1 MKKRISL
8 LILIICMVGGIG
20 FFFPK
25 KNTQE
30 VKMVKKKQTPEIS
43 FYHQEYKERYDTYQ
57 KAHQALSKKEVIT
70 LVNMNRD
77 FDFYGKIIKQEH
89 PNDLNT
95 IVNKYYQLDETYEPS
110 DLVEIN
116 TNAGTYGSSYSKH
129 TARKVVY
136 DDFQALKQAC
146 INKGFELYVTS
157 GYRSTVWQKE
167 IYNHMVETY
176 SVERADETCSR
187 PGHSEHTTGLG
198 LDIALDQYKYEEVE
212 NHPQYSWFLSQLS
225 NYGFILRY
233 PKDKEELTGYSY
245 EAWHIRY
252 VGKDLAQKIEK
263 SGLTFDE
270 YYARNYQ
277 KIAKLSSM
285 FPIFSYR
292 NFRIAFIPRHLM
304 SFKITNDVFIRISN
318 RYKEFSFTC
327 FSIISFK
334 HFIFTSIGSF

>member
-8 LILIICMVGGIG
+8 LILIICMVGSIV

-25 KNTQE
+25 ENTQE
-30 VKMVKKKQTPEIS
+30 VKTVKKKQTPEIS

-57 KAHQALSKKEVIT
+57 KTHKDLSKKEVIT
-70 LVNMNRD
+70 LVNMNLD
-77 FDFYGKIIKQEH
+77 F
-89 PNDLNT
+89 
-95 IVNKYYQLDETYEPS
+95 DETYEPS

-129 TARKVVY
+129 TARKVIY

-157 GYRSTVWQKE
+157 GYRSTAWQKE

-212 NHPQYSWFLSQLS
+212 NHPQYQWFLSQLS

-233 PKDKEELTGYSY
+233 PKDKENLTGYSY

-252 VGKDLAQKIEK
+252 VGKELAQKIEK

-270 YYARNYQ
+270 YYAR
-277 KIAKLSSM
+277 
-285 FPIFSYR
+285 
-292 NFRIAFIPRHLM
+292 
-304 SFKITNDVFIRISN
+304 
-318 RYKEFSFTC
+318 
-327 FSIISFK
+327 
-334 HFIFTSIGSF
+334 HF

>member
-8 LILIICMVGGIG
+8 LILIICMVGGIV

-57 KAHQALSKKEVIT
+57 KAHQDLSKKEVIT

-176 SVERADETCSR
+176 SVE
-187 PGHSEHTTGLG
+187 
-198 LDIALDQYKYEEVE
+198 

-270 YYARNYQ
+270 YYARNY
-277 KIAKLSSM
+277 
-285 FPIFSYR
+285 
-292 NFRIAFIPRHLM
+292 
-304 SFKITNDVFIRISN
+304 
-318 RYKEFSFTC
+318 
-327 FSIISFK
+327 
-334 HFIFTSIGSF
+334 

>member
-1 MKKRISL
+1 
-8 LILIICMVGGIG
+8 MVGGIG

-176 SVERADETCSR
+176 SVERADDNDGRSNVRCNTQSKDGET
-187 PGHSEHTTGLG
+187 
-198 LDIALDQYKYEEVE
+198 VE
-212 NHPQYSWFLSQLS
+212 TAARECIQEAECL
-225 NYGFILRY
+225 IRIICKIIRKKACIDTRY
-233 PKDKEELTGYSY
+233 
-245 EAWHIRY
+245 
-252 VGKDLAQKIEK
+252 
-263 SGLTFDE
+263 
-270 YYARNYQ
+270 
-277 KIAKLSSM
+277 
-285 FPIFSYR
+285 
-292 NFRIAFIPRHLM
+292 RHL
-304 SFKITNDVFIRISN
+304 RA
-318 RYKEFSFTC
+318 
-327 FSIISFK
+327 
-334 HFIFTSIGSF
+334 

>member
-1 MKKRISL
+1 MDQS
-8 LILIICMVGGIG
+8 
-20 FFFPK
+20 
-25 KNTQE
+25 
-30 VKMVKKKQTPEIS
+30 
-43 FYHQEYKERYDTYQ
+43 
-57 KAHQALSKKEVIT
+57 
-70 LVNMNRD
+70 
-77 FDFYGKIIKQEH
+77 FDFCGKIIKQEH

-110 DLVEIN
+110 DLVEIKYKN
-116 TNAGTYGSSYSKH
+116 VLMEVLSKH
-129 TARKVVY
+129 TVENMIY
-136 DDFQALKQAC
+136 DDFQALNKLVC

-157 GYRSTVWQKE
+157 GYRSTAWQKE

-187 PGHSEHTTGLG
+187 PGHSEHTWLG

-245 EAWHIRY
+245 EVWHIRY

-270 YYARNYQ
+270 YYARNY
-277 KIAKLSSM
+277 
-285 FPIFSYR
+285 
-292 NFRIAFIPRHLM
+292 
-304 SFKITNDVFIRISN
+304 
-318 RYKEFSFTC
+318 
-327 FSIISFK
+327 
-334 HFIFTSIGSF
+334 

>member
-1 MKKRISL
+1 MENASKALLMAAGVLMGVVILSL
-8 LILIICMVGGIG
+8 AAYLFVTFSSSADDVKSEIANNQLNKFNSQFLAYEQREDLTVYDIL
-20 FFFPK
+20 
-25 KNTQE
+25 T
-30 VKMVKKKQTPEIS
+30 
-43 FYHQEYKERYDTYQ
+43 
-57 KAHQALSKKEVIT
+57 A
-70 LVNMNRD
+70 VNLAEN
-77 FDFYGKIIKQEH
+77 
-89 PNDLNT
+89 N
-95 IVNKYYQLDETYEPS
+95 NKYYQLDETYEPS

-129 TARKVVY
+129 TARKVIY

-157 GYRSTVWQKE
+157 GYRSTAWQKE

-212 NHPQYSWFLSQLS
+212 NHPQYQWFLSQLS

-233 PKDKEELTGYSY
+233 PKDKENLTGYSY

-252 VGKDLAQKIEK
+252 VGKELAQKIEK

-270 YYARNYQ
+270 YYAR
-277 KIAKLSSM
+277 
-285 FPIFSYR
+285 
-292 NFRIAFIPRHLM
+292 
-304 SFKITNDVFIRISN
+304 
-318 RYKEFSFTC
+318 
-327 FSIISFK
+327 
-334 HFIFTSIGSF
+334 HF

>member
-1 MKKRISL
+1 MKIKKFG
-8 LILIICMVGGIG
+8 LIGLIICIVIGII
-20 FFFPK
+20 FFFPQNNQKETK
-25 KNTQE
+25 KI
-30 VKMVKKKQTPEIS
+30 KKEKNMICYEHS
-43 FYHQEYKERYDTYQ
+43 ENKERYQTYQ
-57 KAHQALSKKEVIT
+57 KEHPNLSKKEVIT

-95 IVNKYYQLDETYEPS
+95 IVNKYYQLDENYEPN
-110 DLVEIN
+110 DLVDIN
-116 TNAGTYGSSYSKH
+116 TNAGTYGKPYSKH

-146 INKGFELYVTS
+146 LNKGFELYVSS
-157 GYRSTVWQKE
+157 GYRSTTWQKE

-212 NHPQYSWFLSQLS
+212 NHPQYQWFLSQLS

-233 PKDKEELTGYSY
+233 PKEKENLTGYSY

-252 VGKDLAQKIEK
+252 VGKELAQKIEK

-270 YYARNYQ
+270 YYAR
-277 KIAKLSSM
+277 
-285 FPIFSYR
+285 
-292 NFRIAFIPRHLM
+292 
-304 SFKITNDVFIRISN
+304 
-318 RYKEFSFTC
+318 
-327 FSIISFK
+327 
-334 HFIFTSIGSF
+334 HF